1 MAAEE
6 NGLLYNKARS
16 ASICAFGFPPGSTEH
31 LMACAKAAASTPPP
45 HRHIGGAAA
54 IAAAE
59 DNKRRRPAV
68 RSQSARTS
76 GGRSIRKKALV
87 AAAVGA
93 QHGQYFSDSRS
104 SVRSGYSDPRLH
116 ESSPQD
122 GTAFKRKPS
131 SRKVNSNHRKSGAFL
146 DVPPGENKKLAEPED
161 PENSYRLRSFSFTS
175 KGIVNRG
182 DSFRKRRSRSNSL
195 AREDDPK
202 ECTPPIPY
210 DNNSQQQQVQ
220 QQQVH
225 YQHHQQ
231 HHQNESGD
239 EIVSYTVSLM
249 GSRGVGKTTLISQF
263 MTSEY
268 INAYEK
274 QRDNYESSMQ
284 SVCIML
290 NGEESEL
297 RFINDGEILT
307 KEDRMTGSKPADA
320 YLVIFSVVDKNSFEM
335 AETILKNLREHEM
348 SRPRPVILVGNKVD
362 MARSREVAAQ
372 EGRYLACTCRAKY
385 IEVSVGINHNVD
397 ELLVGILTQIRLK
410 RADGGVGHDH
420 WYKNRNILKASLK
433 ARQMLTW
440 VFGKED
446 TKMKNCENL
455 QVL

>member
-1 MAAEE
+1 MATDD
-6 NGLLYNKARS
+6 NGLLLEAMYNKGRS

-31 LMACAKAAASTPPP
+31 LVGGTTTATASTPPP
-45 HRHIGGAAA
+45 HRHVSGGAAA
-54 IAAAE
+54 VAAAE

-76 GGRSIRKKALV
+76 GGRSIRKKTLV
-87 AAAVGA
+87 AAAIGA
-93 QHGQYFSDSRS
+93 QHEYLSDSKT
-104 SVRSGYSDPRLH
+104 SVRSGYSDPRLNDLLAH
-116 ESSPQD
+116 D

-146 DVPPGENKKLAEPED
+146 DVPPGDNKKLVEPED

-195 AREDDPK
+195 AQEDDTK
-202 ECTPPIPY
+202 ECTPPI
-210 DNNSQQQQVQ
+210 NNNQQQQSQ
-220 QQQVH
+220 Q
-225 YQHHQQ
+225 
-231 HHQNESGD
+231 ND
-239 EIVSYTVSLM
+239 CDDITSYTVSLM

-268 INAYEK
+268 INTYER

-297 RFINDGEILT
+297 KFVNEREVLI
-307 KEDRMTGSKPADA
+307 KEDRPPKPADA
-320 YLVIFSVVDKNSFEM
+320 FLVIFSVVDKNSFEI

-348 SRPRPVILVGNKVD
+348 MRSRPAILVGNKVD
-362 MARSREVAAQ
+362 MARSREVSAQ

-410 RADGGVGHDH
+410 RANNDEGHDH
-420 WYKNRNILKASLK
+420 WYKNRNFIKASLK
-433 ARQMLTW
+433 ARQMITW

-455 QVL
+455 HIL